1 MSEYGLKT
9 GDLLLLDYEGS
20 GIFGWFTWLIKYFT
34 KSDYSHIVMVL
45 KDPEFLDKKLK
56 GYYVWESSY
65 NGTHDPQDGKV
76 KIGVQI
82 TPLDEILNHYKKEG
96 GKIWIRRCNYKKNPF
111 TNDKLKA
118 IHDIVYD
125 KPYDIMPQ
133 DWIEALFRKDGRPQK
148 TDRFWC
154 SALIG
159 YIYSQCDIISNKTDW
174 SLLRPVDFSIQGD
187 SFLNFINGNS
197 LEDKQERIV

>member
-1 MSEYGLKT
+1 MSEYNLKT

-20 GIFGWFTWLIKYFT
+20 GIFGWFTWLIKFFT
-34 KSDYSHIVMVL
+34 KSDYSHIVMIL
-45 KDPEFLDKKLK
+45 KDPDFLDKKLK

-65 NGTHDPQDGKV
+65 NGTKDPQDGKV

-96 GKIWIRRCNYKKNPF
+96 GKIWIRRCNYKENPF

-154 SALIG
+154 SALTG
-159 YIYSQCDIISNKTDW
+159 YIYSHCDVISSKTDW

-187 SFLNFINGNS
+187 NFLNFINGNT